1 MRLGGGGD
9 GATQPLGRDPPFG
22 SGTWRGC
29 SQGGGEGKCQCS
41 AAALEQE
48 LGPGVWQGRAL
59 RTPHSWECV
68 QQLGTR
74 GGERHDPPAPSHVA
88 SQWTVTRGSWAIPPS
103 PIWGLDRWPY
113 PGTGDDKVLSKSGP
127 PHRGDQS
134 WRPYTGPLLK
144 RHFPSSGLD
153 SPKTPLSDSLLL
165 VSRQGSAPFTAS
177 AELPQPALK
186 GLPTPHS
193 VIPAAWCPWSVFSP
207 GVASVWG
214 EGPHL
219 PCWFPQPGIR
229 REAKL

>member
-74 GGERHDPPAPSHVA
+74 GGERHDPPPQAMLPPSGQ
-88 SQWTVTRGSWAIPPS
+88 SQEAAGLYHPLLSGVWIGGLTRGLGMIRYSPS
-103 PIWGLDRWPY
+103 Q
-113 PGTGDDKVLSKSGP
+113 GP
-127 PHRGDQS
+127 HIEV
-134 WRPYTGPLLK
+134 T
-144 RHFPSSGLD
+144 
-153 SPKTPLSDSLLL
+153 
-165 VSRQGSAPFTAS
+165 
-177 AELPQPALK
+177 
-186 GLPTPHS
+186 
-193 VIPAAWCPWSVFSP
+193 SP
-207 GVASVWG
+207 GGLTQALS
-214 EGPHL
+214 
-219 PCWFPQPGIR
+219 
-229 REAKL
+229 